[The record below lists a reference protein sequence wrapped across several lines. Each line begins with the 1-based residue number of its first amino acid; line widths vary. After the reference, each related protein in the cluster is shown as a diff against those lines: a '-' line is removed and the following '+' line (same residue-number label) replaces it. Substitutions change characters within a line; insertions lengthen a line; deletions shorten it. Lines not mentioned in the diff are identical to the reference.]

1 MNFKTEHMIPKLC
14 ITAILLCLL
23 PASAAF
29 GQQLKKEK
37 LKGTNSANTG
47 RDYAVF
53 YSAGMPESAVWP
65 LGMKLSKN
73 YTNDNC
79 ATIRHTQDKGNGN
92 NTSVNDKVPF
102 RFIVAPAD
110 GTGNVSWAG
119 AMGFNTTGPP
129 NLNDNSN
136 SNPNGTFPP
145 NVKTGCNA
153 YSTTE
158 FPSGWRLP
166 TQRELMLMWLF
177 REGIGAIY
185 SGAPTDKYWSATEY
199 DATQAWFMDFSATA
213 PKSHLIEKTST
224 YKYRC
229 VRDY

>member
-37 LKGTNSANTG
+37 LKGTNSTNAG
-47 RDYAVF
+47 KDYAVF
-53 YSAGMPESAVWP
+53 YSAGMPESAIWP
-65 LGMKLSKN
+65 LGMKLSRN
-73 YTNDNC
+73 YEGGNR

-92 NTSVNDKVPF
+92 NTSVNDKVSF

-110 GTGNVSWAG
+110 GTGTVSWAA
-119 AMGFNTTGPP
+119 AMGFSALPGP
-129 NLNDNSN
+129 NDNSN
-136 SNPNGTFPP
+136 NRPNGTFAPGG
-145 NVKTGCNA
+145 KSGCNA

-166 TQRELMLMWLF
+166 TQREMMLMWLF
-177 REGIGAIY
+177 QVGINAIY
-185 SGAPTDKYWSATEY
+185 SGGKLTNGQYWSATEY
-199 DATQAWFMDFSATA
+199 TADRAWYMDFSGTT
-213 PKSHLIEKTST
+213 PQSNFVVKTTT

>member
-23 PASAAF
+23 PASVAF

-37 LKGTNSANTG
+37 LKGTNLSNSG
-47 RDYAVF
+47 KDYAVF
-53 YSAGMPESAVWP
+53 YSAGMPESAIWP

-73 YTNDNC
+73 G
-79 ATIRHTQDKGNGN
+79 ATIRHTAAKGNGN

-102 RFIVAPAD
+102 RFIVAPVD
-110 GTGNVSWAG
+110 GTGTPYWAA
-119 AMGFNTTGPP
+119 AMGFPST
-129 NLNDNSN
+129 DNSN
-136 SNPNGTFPP
+136 LNQDGGSNNS
-145 NVKTGCNA
+145 GCRN

-158 FPSGWRLP
+158 FPGGWRLP
-166 TQRELMLMWLF
+166 TQREIMLMWLF
-177 REGIGAIY
+177 REGINVVY
-185 SGAPTDKYWSATEY
+185 STGQLTDGEYWSATEY
-199 DATQAWFMDFSATA
+199 TADKAWYLDFSGTTPQSNFVVKTTA
-213 PKSHLIEKTST
+213 

>member
-37 LKGTNSANTG
+37 LKGTNSNNAG
-47 RDYAVF
+47 KDYAVF
-53 YSAGMPESAVWP
+53 YSAGMPESAIWP
-65 LGMKLSKN
+65 LGMKLSRN
-73 YTNDNC
+73 G
-79 ATIRHTQDKGNGN
+79 ATIRHTSAKGNGN

-110 GTGNVSWAG
+110 GTDTRYWAA
-119 AMGFNTTGPP
+119 AMGFQSA
-129 NLNDNSN
+129 DNSN
-136 SNPNGTFPP
+136 LNPDGGSANSS
-145 NVKTGCNA
+145 GCRS

-166 TQRELMLMWLF
+166 TQREIMLMWLF
-177 REGIGAIY
+177 RVGINTIY
-185 SGAPTDKYWSATEY
+185 PQGQMTNSAYWSATENTA
-199 DATQAWFMDFSATA
+199 DKAWYLDFSTTT
-213 PKSHLIEKTST
+213 PQSNFISKTTS